1 MRIGFW
7 QRAALTVVL
16 IGTILAPVNV
26 CAAKAFLA
34 PESCC
39 LAGNSGGSDTWNST
53 SCCKPE
59 ALPQPAVA
67 AGPTHPATAL
77 VTNVRVANELAQP
90 LVTTKTSALADDS
103 VTASPPDRISVLRI

>member
-16 IGTILAPVNV
+16 IGTILAPVSV

-39 LAGNSGGSDTWNST
+39 LAGNSTGSDTWNST
-53 SCCKPE
+53 PCCKPE

-77 VTNVRVANELAQP
+77 VTIAEVANELAQP
-90 LVTTKTSALADDS
+90 LVTVETSAPVDGSA
-103 VTASPPDRISVLRI
+103 TASPPDRISVLRI